1 MKNGQKPTRL
11 VAFTKPFTNKLKD
24 TAFIKGDAVMFMRKD
39 VYDHIVD
46 VNKMVESERSRDQ

>member
-1 MKNGQKPTRL
+1 MTNGQKRTKL

-24 TAFIKGDAVMFMRKD
+24 AAFIKGNATMYMRKD

-46 VNKMVESERSRDQ
+46 PNKMVESERSKDQ